1 MGFSKERGKNY
12 EEILNEAVYLQTPVL
27 KDENE
32 GKTVIA
38 GGNIAITETA
48 VDKQYNR
55 RFKSIS
61 VERHLEHLEKL
72 KGRRNTKYW
81 STVPGSSELFVGKA
95 NLGEFELDSSIIA
108 KMPKKSESVHKLSS
122 KRKLVY
128 KLADS
133 DREMT
138 FVGVQSEGQLIA
150 DDDSNL
156 ETVYE
161 GRLTKEQVLERERQ
175 LSNDDKKVYIM
186 ILIITTVVEV
196 FLYTMFMCVIL
207 YFFKFD
213 DKELKIGRAVYK
225 KQ

>member
-1 MGFSKERGKNY
+1 
-12 EEILNEAVYLQTPVL
+12 
-27 KDENE
+27 
-32 GKTVIA
+32 
-38 GGNIAITETA
+38 
-48 VDKQYNR
+48 
-55 RFKSIS
+55 
-61 VERHLEHLEKL
+61 
-72 KGRRNTKYW
+72 
-81 STVPGSSELFVGKA
+81 
-95 NLGEFELDSSIIA
+95 
-108 KMPKKSESVHKLSS
+108 MPKKSESVHKLSS